1 MRDVSVIGVSETQ
14 FGRLD
19 KSFRELISEAGK
31 KAIDDSKVDK
41 EEIESLYL
49 GSYSPDRFIQQGHS
63 APLASLATGLDYI
76 PTTRTE
82 NACSSSAA
90 AFKEAYLGVASGAYD
105 IAIAIGAEKMTEVD
119 TGGAT
124 EILAMA
130 GDREHEGV
138 QGITFPGLFA
148 LMAQAYRREYDIDD
162 DDFRDQ
168 LSSVAVKNH
177 RNASYNEYAHM
188 NSKMSMEDANDSRMI
203 AYPLQLADCSL
214 ISDGASAAVI
224 APAEEAKNYVDEPI
238 DITGFGHSTDILP
251 VHLRDALYKSV
262 ATEKAAKK
270 AYERANLEPGDVDLA
285 EVHDCFTINELVTL
299 EGLGFFEDGK
309 AGEASVE
316 GETRVDGQ
324 IPVNLSGGLK
334 AKGHPVG
341 ATGVGQIAEIVMQL
355 RNEVE
360 EERQV
365 ENPEIGLTHNIGGA
379 AVSCFVHL
387 LSRRG

>member
-19 KSFRELISEAGK
+19 KSFRELIAEAGNE
-31 KAIDDSKVDK
+31 AINDSEVDK

-63 APLASLATGLDYI
+63 APLASLTTGLDFI

-119 TGGAT
+119 TGEAT

-130 GDREHEGV
+130 GDRQHEGK

-148 LMAQAYRREYDIDD
+148 LMAQAYKREYDLDM

-188 NSKMSMEDANDSRMI
+188 DSEMSMEDANDSRTI

-214 ISDGASAAVI
+214 ISDGAAAAVL
-224 APAEEAKNYVDEPI
+224 APSDVAEDYVDEPI
-238 DITGFGHSTDILP
+238 DIAGFGHSTDIMP
-251 VHLRDALYKSV
+251 VHLRDKLYKSV
-262 ATEKAAKK
+262 ATEKAAEK
-270 AYERANLEPGDVDLA
+270 AYKRADINADDVDFA

-299 EGLGFFEDGK
+299 EGLGFFENGK
-309 AGEASVE
+309 AGEASLN
-316 GETRVDGQ
+316 GETRVDGD

-341 ATGVGQIAEIVMQL
+341 ATGVGQIAEAVMQL

-360 EERQV
+360 DERQAK
-365 ENPEIGLTHNIGGA
+365 NPEIGLTHNIGGA
-379 AVSCFVHL
+379 AVSCFIHI
-387 LSRRG
+387 LSRR

>member
-19 KSFRELISEAGK
+19 KSFRELIAEAGNN
-31 KAIDDSKVDK
+31 AIKDSKAEK

-63 APLASLATGLDYI
+63 APLASLTTGLDFV

-105 IAIAIGAEKMTEVD
+105 LAIAIGAEKMTEVS
-119 TGGAT
+119 TGEAT

-130 GDREHEGV
+130 GDRQHEGV

-148 LMAQAYRREYDIDD
+148 LMAQAYRRDYNIDI

-168 LSSVAVKNH
+168 LSSVAIKNH
-177 RNASYNEYAHM
+177 RNASHNKYAHM
-188 NSKMSMEDANDSRMI
+188 NSEMSMEEANESRMI

-214 ISDGASAAVI
+214 ISDGAAAAVL
-224 APAEEAKNYVDEPI
+224 APSEKAENYVDEPI
-238 DITGFGHSTDILP
+238 DISGFGHTTDILP
-251 VHLRDALYKSV
+251 VHLRDELSKSV
-262 ATEKAAKK
+262 ATEKAAEK
-270 AYERANLEPGDVDLA
+270 AYNRAGVKPEDVDFA
-285 EVHDCFTINELVTL
+285 EVHDCFTINELITL
-299 EGLGFFEDGK
+299 EGLGFFENGK
-309 AGEASVE
+309 AGKASLE
-316 GETRVDGQ
+316 GETRVDGK

-341 ATGVGQIAEIVMQL
+341 ATGVGQIAEAVMQL
-355 RNEVE
+355 RGEVE
-360 EERQV
+360 DERQA
-365 ENPEIGLTHNIGGA
+365 ENPEIGLCHNIGGA
-379 AVSCFVHL
+379 AVSCFIHI
-387 LSRRG
+387 LSRR